1 MARNYCGECQRPL
14 PACICTLITEIDN
27 DIHVIVL
34 QHPLEVK
41 QAKGTVTMLAKSLT
55 KCSVFFGED
64 FTHNTELHQLLKVY
78 QQTTFL
84 LYPSEQAKV
93 VSKNIASNEQVKCLV
108 LLDGTWK
115 KAYRMF
121 MLNTFLHDL
130 PHLTLPSSIEGDY
143 QIRKTN
149 KNSALSSL
157 EACTHALML
166 LEEHGEK
173 YQSLLNNF
181 VKFNQFQLSFS
192 QNKNYLL
199 RR

>member
-1 MARNYCGECQRPL
+1 MARDYCGECQRPL
-14 PACICTLITEIDN
+14 LACICTLITEIDN

-41 QAKGTVTMLAKSLT
+41 QTKGTVTILAKSLN
-55 KCSVFFGED
+55 KCSVFIGED
-64 FTHNTELHQLLKVY
+64 FTHNTELHQLLSDY

-93 VSKNIASNEQVKCLV
+93 IDKQVAGNVQVKCLV

-121 MLNTFLHDL
+121 MLNTYLHDL
-130 PHLTLPSSIEGDY
+130 PHLTLPLGIVGDY

-166 LEEHGEK
+166 LEGSSEK
-173 YQSLLNNF
+173 YEKLLNNF

-192 QNKNYLL
+192 QNKKY
-199 RR
+199 

>member
-1 MARNYCGECQRPL
+1 MARDYCGECQRPL
-14 PACICTLITEIDN
+14 PACICDYISSIDN

-41 QAKGTVTMLAKSLT
+41 QAKGTVTMLAKSLN
-55 KCSVFFGED
+55 KCSVFIGED
-64 FTHNTELHQLLKVY
+64 FTDNTELLKLLSDY
-78 QQTTFL
+78 QKSTFL

-93 VSKNIASNEQVKCLV
+93 IDKRVVENGEVKCLV

-121 MLNTFLHDL
+121 MLSTFLHDL
-130 PHLTLPSSIEGDY
+130 PHLVLPLGIEGEY

-149 KNSALSSL
+149 KNNALSSL
-157 EACTHALML
+157 EACTHALMS
-166 LEEHGEK
+166 LEESGEK
-173 YQSLLNNF
+173 YQTLLNNF

-192 QNKNYLL
+192 QNKNHLL